1 MKKIYK
7 NILIAVI
14 LSILLELCFFN
25 FDSIRSKYYKPLNKQ
40 PDLYYETNF
49 VENDGSYILKENE
62 TFSTIEIYNINDV
75 VNNLYVDFD
84 IQGET
89 QIARV
94 EYYISDDGNADL
106 YLGNDGSPL
115 YWNQNAQSTKYT
127 TINAYGNA
135 RTLLIKIFKEKGE
148 TLTINNISLNEV
160 KPFFISKIRLLI
172 FTTLFFIISLFIGKY
187 NYLSYTFENTSKNIK
202 YITIGILIIIQL
214 LTAFSISSINTYLV
228 DEVKTNKQ
236 YKLLTDSLIEGRF
249 DVDISVD
256 DKLKQLSNPYDYSQR
271 LNQNVS
277 FAFDT
282 AYYNGEYYIYFGA
295 APVVL
300 YYLPFKLLP
309 GTYLNDSIVNTI
321 NFTILSVSI
330 ILMLYMIIKD
340 NFTKTPI
347 LFFGLLSLFAID
359 TCGALTLLAEPLIYT
374 IPILCALA
382 YSLLGLCLWI
392 YSIKKDKSINCIL
405 AFLGSLGIGV
415 AIGSRPQF
423 GLFVFF
429 ALIIFFDQIKDIK
442 HNIKPFICAIIPFII
457 VGSLMMY
464 YNYTR
469 FESPFDLGA
478 NYNLTFNDMTK
489 RGMKISRVGDGLF
502 FYLLQPAS
510 LTALFPYI
518 TQVTFVTKYV
528 GMLIH
533 EFSFGGLFFINPIT
547 ILSLFV
553 IKIKKHLTNKKLYYT
568 AILSLVFGFLVVLL
582 DTQMAGLVER
592 YFSDISIYFIISSII
607 VVLAYI
613 NSHDNQNVLKLLFF
627 FALCSL
633 LFSVLRLFALD
644 YQSLEICNPKLYYK
658 FLILFWYKIIVP
670 KAIKEAIK
678 LTCCIVVFS

>member
-14 LSILLELCFFN
+14 ISIFLELCFFN
-25 FDSIRSKYYKPLNKQ
+25 FDSIRSKSYKPLEEQ
-40 PDLYYETNF
+40 PDFYYETNF
-49 VENDGSYILKENE
+49 IEKDGSYVLNEKE

-84 IQGET
+84 IQGKT
-89 QIARV
+89 QLARV

-106 YLGNDGSPL
+106 YIGNDKTNL
-115 YWNQNAQSTKYT
+115 YWNQNALSTKYT
-127 TINAYGNA
+127 TINAYGNT

-148 TLTINNISLNEV
+148 TLTINHISFNET

-202 YITIGILIIIQL
+202 YIVIDILIIIQL
-214 LTAFSISSINTYLV
+214 ITAFSISSINTYLV
-228 DEVKTNKQ
+228 DEVQTNEQ
-236 YKLLTDSLIEGRF
+236 YKLLTNAFINGRV
-249 DVDISVD
+249 DVDLEVD
-256 DKLKQLSNPYDYSQR
+256 EKLKNLENPYDITQR
-271 LNQNVS
+271 LKEKVGYN
-277 FAFDT
+277 FDT
-282 AYYNGEYYIYFGA
+282 AYYKGKYYIYFGA

-300 YYLPFKLLP
+300 YYLPFKLLT
-309 GTYLNDSIVNTI
+309 GAYINDSIVNTI
-321 NFTILSVSI
+321 NFTILSLSI
-330 ILMLYMIIKD
+330 IFLLYKIIKD

-347 LFFGLLSLFAID
+347 LFYGLLSIFAID

-382 YSLLGLCLWI
+382 YSSLGLCLWT

-405 AFLGSLGIGV
+405 AFLGSLAIGI

-423 GLFVFF
+423 GLFAFF

-464 YNYTR
+464 YNYAR
-469 FESPFDLGA
+469 FGSPFDLGA

-489 RGMKISRVGDGLF
+489 RGMKISRVGDGIF
-502 FYLLQPAS
+502 FYLLQPIS
-510 LTALFPYI
+510 LISLFPYI

-553 IKIKKHLTNKKLYYT
+553 IKVKKHLTNKKQYYT
-568 AILSLVFGFLVVLL
+568 AILSLIFGFIVVLL

-592 YFSDISIYFIISSII
+592 YFFDISIYFIISSII

-627 FALCSL
+627 FALFAL

-644 YQSLEICNPKLYYK
+644 YQSLDICNPKLYYK
-658 FLILFWYKIIVP
+658 VLSLF
-670 KAIKEAIK
+670 
-678 LTCCIVVFS
+678 

>member
-14 LSILLELCFFN
+14 ISIFLELCFFN
-25 FDSIRSKYYKPLNKQ
+25 FDSIRSKSYKPLDKQ
-40 PDLYYETNF
+40 PDFYYETNF
-49 VENDGSYILKENE
+49 IENDGSYILKESE

-84 IQGET
+84 IQGDT

-106 YLGNDGSPL
+106 YIANESSSL

-127 TINAYGNA
+127 VINSYGNTQ
-135 RTLLIKIFKEKGE
+135 TLLIKIFKEKGE
-148 TLTINNISLNEV
+148 TLTINHISLNET

-172 FTTLFFIISLFIGKY
+172 FTILFFVISLFIGKY

-202 YITIGILIIIQL
+202 YITIGILILIQL
-214 LTAFSISSINTYLV
+214 ITAFKVSNINTYLV

-236 YKLLTDSLIEGRF
+236 YQLLTNSLIEGRF

-271 LNQNVS
+271 LSQNVS

-282 AYYNGEYYIYFGA
+282 AYYNGKYYIYFGA
-295 APVVL
+295 APIVL
-300 YYLPFKLLP
+300 YYLPFKLLT
-309 GTYLNDSIVNTI
+309 GAYLNDSIVNTI
-321 NFTILSVSI
+321 NFTILSISI
-330 ILMLYMIIKD
+330 ISLLYKIIKD

-347 LFFGLLSLFAID
+347 LFFGLLSIFAID

-382 YSLLGLCLWI
+382 YALLGITLWTF
-392 YSIKKDKSINCIL
+392 SIKQDKTINGLL
-405 AFLGSLGIGV
+405 AFLGSLAVGI

-423 GLFVFF
+423 GLFAFF
-429 ALIIFFDQIKDIK
+429 AFIIFFDQIRDIK
-442 HNIKPFICAIIPFII
+442 HNIKPFIYSIIPFII

-464 YNYTR
+464 YNYAR
-469 FESPFDLGA
+469 FGSPFDLGA

-489 RGMKISRVGDGLF
+489 RGMKISRVGDGIF
-502 FYLLQPAS
+502 FYLLQSIS
-510 LTALFPYI
+510 LTAVFPYI

-547 ILSLFV
+547 IFSLFITKV
-553 IKIKKHLTNKKLYYT
+553 KNYLTNKKLYYT
-568 AILSLVFGFLVVLL
+568 AILSLIFGFIVVLL

-592 YFSDISIYFIISSII
+592 YFSDILIYFIISSII
-607 VVLAYI
+607 VILAYI
-613 NSHDNQNVLKLLFF
+613 NSHGNQNVLKLLFILAL
-627 FALCSL
+627 FAL

-644 YQSLEICNPKLYYK
+644 YQSLDICNPKLYYK
-658 FLILFWYKIIVP
+658 VLSLFW
-670 KAIKEAIK
+670 
-678 LTCCIVVFS
+678 